1 MSPDVSILS
10 LSQEEQVL
18 RNLYLM
24 RQVESSDPQGPEAA
38 QHWKNTE
45 AQVVSRG
52 HHQEVVLTL
61 GVTGVLTLQKH
72 KECETD

>member
-10 LSQEEQVL
+10 LCSEEQVL
-18 RNLYLM
+18 RDLYLM
-24 RQVESSDPQGPEAA
+24 RQVEGSNAQGPEAA
-38 QHWKNTE
+38 QHWEYTE

-61 GVTGVLTLQKH
+61 WVTWVLTLQKH
-72 KECETD
+72 KEC